1 MARLFA
7 DLPPPVAAACCD
19 AVSRYATSQRQD
31 GDDWPIGQI
40 RDETLADLILRP
52 GTPVARR

>member
-19 AVSRYATSQRQD
+19 AVSRYAPSQRQD